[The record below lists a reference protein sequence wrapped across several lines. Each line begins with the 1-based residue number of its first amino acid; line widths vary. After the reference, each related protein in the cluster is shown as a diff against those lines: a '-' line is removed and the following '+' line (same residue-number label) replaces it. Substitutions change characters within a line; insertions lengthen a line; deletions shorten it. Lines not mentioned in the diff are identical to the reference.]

1 MTADQREPLRLPG
14 FRRFWASSTLGF
26 FGLSVTTVTVEVLII
41 NVLEASET
49 QVGAIRAIQ
58 FLPYLLIGLVAG
70 ALIDRWRKK
79 PTLVW
84 TTAGT
89 GLALGTIPLLWW
101 LGHLSLISVTAAL
114 FVASALGV
122 FTAAAQQSFL
132 PDLVPRHG
140 LVPANA
146 RLGQSMTVA
155 QSSGPPLGGALA
167 GLIGAPLGILAPA
180 ASQLGAALLVWKVDV
195 DERPPERP
203 ERTSIWR
210 DIGAGV
216 RFIYSHRTLAPLAV
230 STQIWFVANAAA
242 VTVFALFALRHIG
255 LSPFLYGISL
265 ALAGVAGL
273 AGAFCAPWI
282 GRRLGE
288 GNAVILARLL
298 CAPAW
303 TLVVLAPD
311 QQWWSFAFLGLA
323 QAVHGFSMGL
333 DDPNEMGYWQALT
346 PRNLLGRVNAT
357 RRSANRTMAMVGA
370 LLGGVAVS
378 AVGYAWTLWLI
389 ITVFAVSALVITA
402 SPYRGARL

>member
-1 MTADQREPLRLPG
+1 M
-14 FRRFWASSTLGF
+14 
-26 FGLSVTTVTVEVLII
+26 
-41 NVLEASET
+41 
-49 QVGAIRAIQ
+49 
-58 FLPYLLIGLVAG
+58 
-70 ALIDRWRKK
+70 
-79 PTLVW
+79 
-84 TTAGT
+84 
-89 GLALGTIPLLWW
+89 
-101 LGHLSLISVTAAL
+101 
-114 FVASALGV
+114 
-122 FTAAAQQSFL
+122 
-132 PDLVPRHG
+132 
-140 LVPANA
+140 
-146 RLGQSMTVA
+146 
-155 QSSGPPLGGALA
+155 
-167 GLIGAPLGILAPA
+167 
-180 ASQLGAALLVWKVDV
+180 
-195 DERPPERP
+195 
-203 ERTSIWR
+203 
-210 DIGAGV
+210 
-216 RFIYSHRTLAPLAV
+216 
-230 STQIWFVANAAA
+230 ANAAA
-242 VTVFALFALRHIG
+242 VTVFALFALLHIG